1 MADNFGLTER
11 EGSVLVLLVG
21 PQTNRA
27 IAAELGI
34 TPGTLKTHVR
44 HIYEKTGVHS
54 REGLGELAGVVSRRG

>member
-54 REGLGELAGVVSRRG
+54 REELGELAGVVARRG

>member
-11 EGSVLVLLVG
+11 EGSVLMLLVG

-44 HIYEKTGVHS
+44 HIYAKMDIHS
-54 REGLGELAGVVSRRG
+54 QQELIDIVEGADA